1 MKAASGLVSGQ
12 QPLPELAGEA
22 VRLALARAGLQ
33 RAGNVILFLTR
44 DFARQP
50 QPAVVAAARA
60 AGCLSVSGS
69 TAHGLFT
76 ETGWQLDQP
85 AAAALVIAAPADNAS
100 GPSLSFSTHNRL
112 PFGWQDDRPRAGIL
126 DSDGAVW
133 ANGRV
138 AEGGCAD
145 CCLPTQHVWQALSSG
160 LRALGEA
167 QIIDQCRGYDLL
179 RLGGQRAT
187 DSLLR
192 LLPPDLRQNPPWHQI
207 ALLRSP
213 NAPAIAILSA
223 NADGSLTL
231 AESIEHATALTWA
244 LRQPLAAEG
253 QMHEALTDAARR
265 HATPAFALMFS
276 CIGRGPLFY
285 GDDDRDLL
293 VFRETFPDT
302 PLLGAYGTSQIVP
315 LAGRN
320 SLFHHTALTLLY
332 ESSHV

>member
-1 MKAASGLVSGQ
+1 MKAGSGLVSGQ
-12 QPLPELAGEA
+12 QPRPELAGEA
-22 VRLALARAGLQ
+22 VSLALARAGLQ
-33 RAGNVILFLTR
+33 RADNVILFLTR

-60 AGCLSVSGS
+60 AGCLSVCGS

-76 ETGWQLDQP
+76 ETDWQLDQP
-85 AAAALVIAAPADNAS
+85 AAAALVIAAPAANAPA
-100 GPSLSFSTHNRL
+100 PSLSFSTHHRL

-138 AEGGCAD
+138 AEGGCAE
-145 CCLPTQHVWQALSSG
+145 CCLPAHRVRQALSSG
-160 LRALGEA
+160 LRALGEP
-167 QIIDQCRGYDLL
+167 QVVDYCRGYDLL

-192 LLPPDLRQNPPWHQI
+192 ALPPDLRQNPPWHQI
-207 ALLRSP
+207 ALLRTP
-213 NAPAIAILSA
+213 AAPAIAILSA

-231 AESIEHATALTWA
+231 ADSIEHDTALTWA

-253 QMHEALTDAARR
+253 QMREVLSSAA
-265 HATPAFALMFS
+265 HQNAPPEFALMFS

-285 GDDDRDLL
+285 GDDDRDLQ
-293 VFRETFPDT
+293 VFRETFPHT

-320 SLFHHTALTLLY
+320 SLFHHAALTLLY